1 MGDEL
6 LDPRK
11 RCAGLGAGKRADG
24 KGESFLLAGRT
35 YPKGI
40 EMGAFFPLQE
50 VDAISFDALFTLYDS
65 DPLPTVVINTIGL
78 LHDVSFMPE
87 RRVEEVH
94 PKWLCD
100 SLLANAWPTLALAA
114 RFSRLMGNDHPLWLC
129 AISNL
134 AGSITANQE
143 GGRYSYRM
151 SKAALDMGVKLWPS
165 WAQRFPQAG
174 VVAVAP
180 GLMDSPMNTPFL
192 SELPAEQLQEPAEV
206 AVKLL
211 NLIKGLSLTQSGQLL
226 DLNGQ
231 PLPW

>member
-1 MGDEL
+1 MSYLILGSGALGSALAREL
-6 LDPRK
+6 MAR
-11 RCAGLGAGKRADG
+11 
-24 KGESFLLAGRT
+24 GESFLLAGRT

-40 EMGAFFPLQE
+40 EMGAFFPLPE
-50 VDAISFDALFTLYDS
+50 VDDISFDALVTLYDTE
-65 DPLPTVVINTIGL
+65 PLPSVIINTIGL
-78 LHDVSFMPE
+78 LHDLSFMPE

-114 RFSRLMGNDHPLWLC
+114 RFSRLMRSDHPLWLC
-129 AISNL
+129 AISDL
-134 AGSITANQE
+134 AGSIAANQE

-151 SKAALDMGVKLWPS
+151 SKAALDMGVKTLALE

-192 SELPAEQLQEPAEV
+192 SELAADQLQDPAEV
-206 AVKLL
+206 AIKLL
-211 NLIKGLSLTQSGQLL
+211 NLIKRLSLTQSGQLL

>member
-1 MGDEL
+1 MSYLILGSGALGSALAREL
-6 LDPRK
+6 MAR
-11 RCAGLGAGKRADG
+11 
-24 KGESFLLAGRT
+24 GESFLLAGRT

-40 EMGAFFPLQE
+40 EMGAFFPLPE
-50 VDAISFDALFTLYDS
+50 VDAISFDALFTLYDT
-65 DPLPTVVINTIGL
+65 DPLPTVVINTIGV

-114 RFSRLMGNDHPLWLC
+114 RFSRLMGSDHPLWLC
-129 AISNL
+129 AISDL
-134 AGSITANQE
+134 AGSIAANLE

-151 SKAALDMGVKLWPS
+151 SKAALDMGVKTLALE

-192 SELPAEQLQEPAEV
+192 GELPAEQLQEPAEV

-211 NLIKGLSLTQSGQLL
+211 NLIKGLSLTQSGQLV

>member
-1 MGDEL
+1 
-6 LDPRK
+6 
-11 RCAGLGAGKRADG
+11 
-24 KGESFLLAGRT
+24 
-35 YPKGI
+35 
-40 EMGAFFPLQE
+40 
-50 VDAISFDALFTLYDS
+50 
-65 DPLPTVVINTIGL
+65 
-78 LHDVSFMPE
+78 
-87 RRVEEVH
+87 
-94 PKWLCD
+94 
-100 SLLANAWPTLALAA
+100 
-114 RFSRLMGNDHPLWLC
+114 
-129 AISNL
+129 
-134 AGSITANQE
+134 TANQE

-151 SKAALDMGVKLWPS
+151 SKAALDMGVKTLALE

-192 SELPAEQLQEPAEV
+192 SELPAEQLQDPAEV

>member
-1 MGDEL
+1 MSYLILGSGALGSALAREL
-6 LDPRK
+6 MAR
-11 RCAGLGAGKRADG
+11 
-24 KGESFLLAGRT
+24 GESFLLAGRT

-50 VDAISFDALFTLYDS
+50 VDAISFDALFTLYDT
-65 DPLPTVVINTIGL
+65 DPLPTVVINTIGV

-114 RFSRLMGNDHPLWLC
+114 RFSRLMRNDHPLWLC
-129 AISNL
+129 VISDL
-134 AGSITANQE
+134 AGSIAANQE
-143 GGRYSYRM
+143 AGRYSYRM
-151 SKAALDMGVKLWPS
+151 SKAALDMGVKTLALE

-192 SELPAEQLQEPAEV
+192 GELSAEQLQAPAEV

-211 NLIKGLSLTQSGQLL
+211 NLIKVLSLTQSGQLL

-231 PLPW
+231 LLPW

>member
-1 MGDEL
+1 MGNEL

-11 RCAGLGAGKRADG
+11 WCAGLGAGKRADG

-50 VDAISFDALFTLYDS
+50 VDAISFDALFTLYDT

-129 AISNL
+129 AISDL
-134 AGSITANQE
+134 AGSITSNLE
-143 GGRYSYRM
+143 G
-151 SKAALDMGVKLWPS
+151 
-165 WAQRFPQAG
+165 
-174 VVAVAP
+174 AVTAT
-180 GLMDSPMNTPFL
+180 G
-192 SELPAEQLQEPAEV
+192 
-206 AVKLL
+206 
-211 NLIKGLSLTQSGQLL
+211 
-226 DLNGQ
+226 
-231 PLPW
+231 

>member
-1 MGDEL
+1 MSYLILGSGALGSALAREL
-6 LDPRK
+6 MAR
-11 RCAGLGAGKRADG
+11 
-24 KGESFLLAGRT
+24 GESFLLAGRT

-50 VDAISFDALFTLYDS
+50 VDAISFDALFTLYDT

-129 AISNL
+129 AISDL
-134 AGSITANQE
+134 AGSITSNLE

-151 SKAALDMGVKLWPS
+151 SKAALDMGVKTLALE

-192 SELPAEQLQEPAEV
+192 GELPAEQLQEPAEV

-211 NLIKGLSLTQSGQLL
+211 NLIKGLSLTQSGQLV

>member
-1 MGDEL
+1 
-6 LDPRK
+6 
-11 RCAGLGAGKRADG
+11 
-24 KGESFLLAGRT
+24 
-35 YPKGI
+35 
-40 EMGAFFPLQE
+40 
-50 VDAISFDALFTLYDS
+50 ALFTLYDT

-129 AISNL
+129 AISDL
-134 AGSITANQE
+134 AGSITANLE

-151 SKAALDMGVKLWPS
+151 SKAALDMGVKTLALE

>member
-1 MGDEL
+1 
-6 LDPRK
+6 
-11 RCAGLGAGKRADG
+11 
-24 KGESFLLAGRT
+24 
-35 YPKGI
+35 
-40 EMGAFFPLQE
+40 
-50 VDAISFDALFTLYDS
+50 
-65 DPLPTVVINTIGL
+65 
-78 LHDVSFMPE
+78 
-87 RRVEEVH
+87 
-94 PKWLCD
+94 
-100 SLLANAWPTLALAA
+100 
-114 RFSRLMGNDHPLWLC
+114 
-129 AISNL
+129 
-134 AGSITANQE
+134 
-143 GGRYSYRM
+143 M
-151 SKAALDMGVKLWPS
+151 SKAALDMGVKTLALE

>member
-1 MGDEL
+1 MSYLILGSGALGTALAREL
-6 LDPRK
+6 MAR
-11 RCAGLGAGKRADG
+11 
-24 KGESFLLAGRT
+24 GEPFLLAGRT

-40 EMGAFFPLQE
+40 EMEDFFPLPE
-50 VDAISFDALFTLYDS
+50 VDAISFDALFTLYDT
-65 DPLPTVVINTIGL
+65 DPLPSVVINTIGL
-78 LHDVSFMPE
+78 LHDVSSMPE

-94 PKWLCD
+94 PKWMCD

-114 RFSRLMGNDHPLWLC
+114 RFSRLMGDAHQLWLC
-129 AISNL
+129 AISDL
-134 AGSITANQE
+134 AGSITANRE

-151 SKAALDMGVKLWPS
+151 SKAALDMGVKTLALE
-165 WAQRFPQAG
+165 WAQRFPRAG

-192 SELPAEQLQEPAEV
+192 SELPADQLLDPAEV

-211 NLIKGLSLTQSGQLL
+211 NLVKGLSLAQSGQLL